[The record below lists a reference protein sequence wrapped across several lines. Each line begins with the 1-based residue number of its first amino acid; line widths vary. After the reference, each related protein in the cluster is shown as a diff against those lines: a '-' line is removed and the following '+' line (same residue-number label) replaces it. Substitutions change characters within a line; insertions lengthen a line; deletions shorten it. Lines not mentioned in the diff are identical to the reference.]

1 MQRSAKKILIA
12 TVDATLCAALLVL
25 SAWLHEVPVSHAVIG
40 SAVVFAT
47 VSVGMLALLRTY
59 REILSHIEP
68 ESLLRVMISCAL
80 GGVVVALISP
90 RIGSTLGFDS
100 IALAVSAAFS
110 ALAVLRI
117 VGRRAIR
124 EHAAKHLTP
133 RTIGIYGAGAA
144 GLQVAAALKRSVEYR
159 PVVFFDDD
167 STLQGRMLGGLP
179 VRSTRELASDLARFG
194 IEEILLA
201 IPSVDR
207 AKRRKIL
214 ESLQSLPV
222 RIKTIPGIND
232 IVTRR
237 LPIDQVSEIGV
248 EDLLGRETVSSGEID
263 VASAI
268 AGKSILVTGAGGSI
282 GSELCRQIFL
292 HKPARIVCLDLSEAA
307 LYSIHHSLTTAAVSG
322 DAPVVVPVLGNVG
335 DGALLRT
342 VLREHCIDSVYHA
355 AAYKHVPLVESNP
368 FEALLNNTFGTLSL
382 VDAALEAGVRFFLF
396 VSTDKAVRPTN
407 VMGASKRLAELI
419 IQARSAASSAARK
432 QTKLCIVRFGN
443 VLDSSGSVVPLFR
456 RQVLAGGP
464 VTVTHPEVTR
474 YFMTIPE
481 AVQLVLQAGVLA
493 DSGDVCVLD
502 MGEPVRIVDVAR
514 KVIRLSGFSVRDE
527 SAPEGDIQIEFI
539 GLRPGEKLH
548 EELLIGTDVFPTEHP
563 KVMRA
568 REEVIPWPELARI
581 LDGLRDAIS
590 HRDARE
596 AVVWLRRS
604 VRGYQASGFLTSTQD
619 VDAPDRSTES
629 RDTRAADPAPP

>member
-1 MQRSAKKILIA
+1 MQRSAKKTLIA

-25 SAWLHEVPVSHAVIG
+25 SAWLHEVSVSPQVIG
-40 SAVVFAT
+40 SAVVFAA
-47 VSVGMLALLRTY
+47 VSVVMLTLLRAY

-68 ESLLRVMISCAL
+68 ESLLRVMISCVL
-80 GGVVVALISP
+80 GGVAVALISP
-90 RIGSTLGFDS
+90 RIGSTLGVDS
-100 IALAVSAAFS
+100 IAFAVSAAFC

-167 STLQGRMLGGLP
+167 STLQGRTLSGLP
-179 VRSTRELASDLARFG
+179 VRSTRELPSDLARFG

-207 AKRRKIL
+207 ATRRKIL

-237 LPIDQVSEIGV
+237 LPIDQVSDIGV
-248 EDLLGRETVSSGEID
+248 EDLLGRETVSSGEVD

-307 LYSIHHSLTTAAVSG
+307 LYSIHHSLTTAAANA
-322 DAPVVVPVLGNVG
+322 DAPVVVPVLGNVR
-335 DGALLRT
+335 DGALLKT
-342 VLREHCIDSVYHA
+342 VLREHRIDSVYHA

-368 FEALLNNTFGTLSL
+368 FEALLNNTFGTLAL

-419 IQARSAASSAARK
+419 IQARSAAASSAAHK

-514 KVIRLSGFSVRDE
+514 KVIRLSGFSVRDDT
-527 SAPEGDIQIEFI
+527 APEGDIRIEFI

-548 EELLIGTDVFPTEHP
+548 EELLIGTDVFQTEHP

-568 REEVIPWPELARI
+568 REEVIPWPELAGI
-581 LDGLRDAIS
+581 LDGLRDAILR
-590 HRDARE
+590 RDARD
-596 AVVWLRRS
+596 AVAWLRRS
-604 VRGYQASGFLTSTQD
+604 VRGYQTSGFLTTQNE
-619 VDAPDRSTES
+619 APNRSIES
-629 RDTRAADPAPP
+629 PDTRAVGPAPP